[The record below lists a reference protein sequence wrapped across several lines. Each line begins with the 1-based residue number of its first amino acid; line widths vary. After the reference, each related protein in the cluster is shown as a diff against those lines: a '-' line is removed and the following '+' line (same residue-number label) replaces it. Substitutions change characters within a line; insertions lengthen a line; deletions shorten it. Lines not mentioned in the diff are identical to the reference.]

1 MKWLRRASLS
11 TLALILAIGL
21 LAPFQKADRYRPKIQ
36 AALEAAL
43 NRHVEIGSVRLNL
56 FTGPGFTLKDVLID
70 DDPSAGIEPFAHVE
84 SLEARVK
91 LTSLL
96 RGRLAFSNLRLVEPS
111 VNLFK
116 TDAGPWNIAPLLNQ
130 AP

>member
-1 MKWLRRASLS
+1 MKGLRLGILLV
-11 TLALILAIGL
+11 LALILASGL
-21 LAPFQKADRYRPKIQ
+21 PTPFLKPDPYRPKIQ

-43 NRHVEIGSVRLNL
+43 NRHVEIGAVRLNL

-84 SLEARVK
+84 SLDARVK

-111 VNLFK
+111 VNLV
-116 TDAGPWNIAPLLNQ
+116 
-130 AP
+130 